1 MINFYSYKNKS
12 YIASSTLIILTV
24 IIIFFKGLNLGI
36 DFKGGLNFEV
46 RTNLSN
52 EQIFNAFQEI
62 KGDKEIIVKK
72 EIGSDVHTIRI
83 ETGND
88 NASFIEKVNQLI
100 QQHPEME
107 ILISEY
113 IEPTFSDEL
122 IKNSLY
128 AMASSLL
135 VIAFYIWIRFDW
147 QFAISGIFALLHDVF
162 IAIGFMSLFNI
173 EFNLT
178 MIAALLLIAGY
189 SINDTIVL
197 FDRLRTIT
205 SDENN
210 KNSFSDSAKKETQK
224 IKDQAKKD
232 SENLIIEMNEKFHK
246 LAEIK
251 KNLAQTKI
259 SQMKNNA
266 IKDIKNTS
274 AKIAI
279 DAVKKILS
287 TSVDKSK
294 LENLFDKD
302 LKEAKVLFKKIN
314 S

>member
-1 MINFYSYKNKS
+1 MINFYSYKKKS
-12 YIASSTLIILTV
+12 YLVSLILIALTIV
-24 IIIFFKGLNLGI
+24 IVFFKGLNLGI

-52 EQIFNAFQEI
+52 EQIFETFQEI
-62 KGDKEIIVKK
+62 NTNREIIVKK

-88 NASFIEKVNQLI
+88 NASFIEEINQLI
-100 QQHPEME
+100 EDHPEMNV
-107 ILISEY
+107 LISEY

-128 AMASSLL
+128 AMVSSLL

-147 QFAISGIFALLHDVF
+147 QFAASGIFALLHDVF
-162 IAIGFMSLFNI
+162 ITVGFMSLFNI

-197 FDRLRTIT
+197 FDRLRSLT

-210 KNSFSDSAKKETQK
+210 KDSFSNNVTNSIQLNLRGTILTSFTTILALICLVLLAPVNLTEMPIVFIFGVLIGTYSSLFLALSIVGDLNYEAVLKARDS
-224 IKDQAKKD
+224 
-232 SENLIIEMNEKFHK
+232 
-246 LAEIK
+246 
-251 KNLAQTKI
+251 
-259 SQMKNNA
+259 
-266 IKDIKNTS
+266 
-274 AKIAI
+274 
-279 DAVKKILS
+279 
-287 TSVDKSK
+287 
-294 LENLFDKD
+294 
-302 LKEAKVLFKKIN
+302 
-314 S
+314 

>member
-1 MINFYSYKNKS
+1 MNFFSYKKKS
-12 YIASSTLIILTV
+12 YLVSLILIVLTIAIV
-24 IIIFFKGLNLGI
+24 FFKGLNLGI

-52 EQIFNAFQEI
+52 EQIFETFQEI
-62 KGDKEIIVKK
+62 NTNREIIVKK

-88 NASFIEKVNQLI
+88 NASFIEEINQLI
-100 QQHPEME
+100 EDHPEMNV
-107 ILISEY
+107 LISEY

-128 AMASSLL
+128 AMVSSLL

-147 QFAISGIFALLHDVF
+147 QFAASGIFALLHDVF
-162 IAIGFMSLFNI
+162 ITVGFMSLFNI

-197 FDRLRTIT
+197 FDRLRSLT

-210 KNSFSDSAKKETQK
+210 KDSFSNNVNNSIRLNLRRTILTSFTTILALICLVLLAPVNLTEMPIVFIFGVLIGTYSSLFLALSIVGDLNYEAVLKARDS
-224 IKDQAKKD
+224 
-232 SENLIIEMNEKFHK
+232 
-246 LAEIK
+246 
-251 KNLAQTKI
+251 
-259 SQMKNNA
+259 
-266 IKDIKNTS
+266 
-274 AKIAI
+274 
-279 DAVKKILS
+279 
-287 TSVDKSK
+287 
-294 LENLFDKD
+294 
-302 LKEAKVLFKKIN
+302 
-314 S
+314 

>member
-1 MINFYSYKNKS
+1 MMNFYSYKKKS
-12 YIASSTLIILTV
+12 YLVSLILIVLTIAIV
-24 IIIFFKGLNLGI
+24 FFKGLNLGI

-52 EQIFNAFQEI
+52 EQIFETFQEI
-62 KGDKEIIVKK
+62 NTNREIIVKK

-88 NASFIEKVNQLI
+88 NASFIEEINQLI
-100 QQHPEME
+100 EDHPEMNV
-107 ILISEY
+107 LISEY

-128 AMASSLL
+128 AMVSSLL

-147 QFAISGIFALLHDVF
+147 QFAASGIFALLHDVF
-162 IAIGFMSLFNI
+162 ITVGFMSLFNI

-197 FDRLRTIT
+197 FDRLRSLT

-210 KNSFSDSAKKETQK
+210 KDSFSNNVNNSIQLNLRRTILTSFTTVLALICLVLLAPVNLTEMPIVFIFGVLIGTYSSLFLALSIVGDLNYEAVLKARDS
-224 IKDQAKKD
+224 
-232 SENLIIEMNEKFHK
+232 
-246 LAEIK
+246 
-251 KNLAQTKI
+251 
-259 SQMKNNA
+259 
-266 IKDIKNTS
+266 
-274 AKIAI
+274 
-279 DAVKKILS
+279 
-287 TSVDKSK
+287 
-294 LENLFDKD
+294 
-302 LKEAKVLFKKIN
+302 
-314 S
+314 

>member
-1 MINFYSYKNKS
+1 MNFYSYKKKS
-12 YIASSTLIILTV
+12 YLVSLILIVLTIAIV
-24 IIIFFKGLNLGI
+24 FFKGLNLGI

-52 EQIFNAFQEI
+52 EQIFETFQEI
-62 KGDKEIIVKK
+62 NTNREIIVKK

-88 NASFIEKVNQLI
+88 NALFIEEINQLI
-100 QQHPEME
+100 EDHPEMNV
-107 ILISEY
+107 LISEY

-128 AMASSLL
+128 AMVSSLL

-147 QFAISGIFALLHDVF
+147 QFAASGIFALLHDVF
-162 IAIGFMSLFNI
+162 ITVGFMSLFNI

-197 FDRLRTIT
+197 FDRLRSLT

-210 KNSFSDSAKKETQK
+210 KDSFSNKVNNSIQLNLRRTILTSFTTILALICLVLLAPVNLTEMPIVFIFGVLIGTYSSLFLALSIVGDLNYEAVLKARDS
-224 IKDQAKKD
+224 
-232 SENLIIEMNEKFHK
+232 
-246 LAEIK
+246 
-251 KNLAQTKI
+251 
-259 SQMKNNA
+259 
-266 IKDIKNTS
+266 
-274 AKIAI
+274 
-279 DAVKKILS
+279 
-287 TSVDKSK
+287 
-294 LENLFDKD
+294 
-302 LKEAKVLFKKIN
+302 
-314 S
+314 

>member
-1 MINFYSYKNKS
+1 MINFFSYKKKS
-12 YIASSTLIILTV
+12 YLVSLILIALTIAIV
-24 IIIFFKGLNLGI
+24 FFKGLNLGI

-52 EQIFNAFQEI
+52 EQIFETFQEI
-62 KGDKEIIVKK
+62 NTNREIIVKK

-88 NASFIEKVNQLI
+88 NASFIEEINQLI
-100 QQHPEME
+100 EDHPEMNV
-107 ILISEY
+107 LISEY

-128 AMASSLL
+128 AMVSSLL

-147 QFAISGIFALLHDVF
+147 QFAASGIFALLHDVF
-162 IAIGFMSLFNI
+162 ITVGFMSLFNI

-197 FDRLRTIT
+197 FDRLRSLT

-210 KNSFSDSAKKETQK
+210 KDSFSNNVNNSIQLNLRRTILTSFTTILALVCLVLLAPVNLTEMPIVFIFGVLIGTYSSLFLALSIVGDLNYEAVLKARDS
-224 IKDQAKKD
+224 
-232 SENLIIEMNEKFHK
+232 
-246 LAEIK
+246 
-251 KNLAQTKI
+251 
-259 SQMKNNA
+259 
-266 IKDIKNTS
+266 
-274 AKIAI
+274 
-279 DAVKKILS
+279 
-287 TSVDKSK
+287 
-294 LENLFDKD
+294 
-302 LKEAKVLFKKIN
+302 
-314 S
+314 

>member
-1 MINFYSYKNKS
+1 MINFFSYKKKS
-12 YIASSTLIILTV
+12 YLVSLILIALTIAIV
-24 IIIFFKGLNLGI
+24 FFKGLNLGI

-52 EQIFNAFQEI
+52 EQIFETFQEI
-62 KGDKEIIVKK
+62 NTNREIIVKK

-88 NASFIEKVNQLI
+88 NASFIEEINQLI
-100 QQHPEME
+100 EDHPEMNV
-107 ILISEY
+107 LISEY

-128 AMASSLL
+128 AMVSSLL

-147 QFAISGIFALLHDVF
+147 QFAASGIFALLHDVF
-162 IAIGFMSLFNI
+162 ITVGFMSLFNI

-197 FDRLRTIT
+197 FDRLRSLT

-210 KNSFSDSAKKETQK
+210 KDSFSNKVNNSIQLNLRRTILTSFTTILALICLVLLAPVNLTEMPIVFIFGVLIGTYSSLFLALSIVGDLNYEAVLKARDS
-224 IKDQAKKD
+224 
-232 SENLIIEMNEKFHK
+232 
-246 LAEIK
+246 
-251 KNLAQTKI
+251 
-259 SQMKNNA
+259 
-266 IKDIKNTS
+266 
-274 AKIAI
+274 
-279 DAVKKILS
+279 
-287 TSVDKSK
+287 
-294 LENLFDKD
+294 
-302 LKEAKVLFKKIN
+302 
-314 S
+314 